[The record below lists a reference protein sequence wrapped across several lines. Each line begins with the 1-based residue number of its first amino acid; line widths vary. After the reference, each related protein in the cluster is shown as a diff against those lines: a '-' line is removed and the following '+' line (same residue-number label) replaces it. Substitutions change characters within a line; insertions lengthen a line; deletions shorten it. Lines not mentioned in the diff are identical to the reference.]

1 MRKVFLS
8 LVIIS
13 SAAVAGAFVTS
24 VGAQA
29 GITPLPK
36 EKLEAPVV
44 SFPET
49 AVRELYRVHRDGKG
63 HVFEKQGRK
72 LQQQFFDQK
81 LAALIW
87 KDITETPEGEVGHI
101 DFDPLYNAQDMQI
114 KNFRVGT
121 AAVKGATATVPVTF
135 MNYDQKV
142 TIEFRL
148 VNTKQGWKVANI
160 LYGGGSDLVQ
170 ILSQP
175 L

>member
-1 MRKVFLS
+1 MRKVILS

-13 SAAVAGAFVTS
+13 CAVAVPFAK
-24 VGAQA
+24 AQT

-36 EKLEAPVV
+36 EKLEGPVI

-49 AVRELYRVHRDGKG
+49 VVKELYRVHKNGYG

-87 KDITETPEGEVGHI
+87 KDLTQTPDGEVGNL
-101 DFDPLYNAQDMQI
+101 DFDPLFNAQDTQI
-114 KNFRVGT
+114 KNFRVG
-121 AAVKGATATVPVTF
+121 ASAVKGDTATVPVTF
-135 MNYDQKV
+135 VNFDQKV
-142 TIEFRL
+142 RIDFRL
-148 VNTKQGWKVANI
+148 VNTKAGWKISNI
-160 LYGGGSDLVQ
+160 VYGGDSDLVK

>member
-1 MRKVFLS
+1 MRKVILS

-13 SAAVAGAFVTS
+13 CAAAAVPAAR
-24 VGAQA
+24 AQT

-36 EKLEAPVV
+36 EKLEGPVI

-49 AVRELYRVHRDGKG
+49 VVKELYRVHRNGYG

-72 LQQQFFDQK
+72 LQQKFFEQK

-87 KDITETPEGEVGHI
+87 KDLTQTPEGEVGNL
-101 DFDPLYNAQDMQI
+101 DFDPLYSAQDMKI
-114 KNFRVGT
+114 KNFRVG
-121 AAVKGATATVPVTF
+121 ASAVKGDTATVPVTF

-142 TIEFRL
+142 RLEFLL
-148 VNTKQGWKVANI
+148 VNTKTGWKVSNI

>member
-1 MRKVFLS
+1 MRKVILS

-13 SAAVAGAFVTS
+13 CAAAAVPSAGAQT
-24 VGAQA
+24 

-36 EKLEAPVV
+36 EKLEGPVI
-44 SFPET
+44 SFPE
-49 AVRELYRVHRDGKG
+49 AVVKELYRVHRNGYG

-72 LQQQFFDQK
+72 LQQKFFEQK

-87 KDITETPEGEVGHI
+87 KDLTQTPEGEVGNL
-101 DFDPLYNAQDMQI
+101 DFDPLYSAQDMKI
-114 KNFRVGT
+114 KNLRVG
-121 AAVKGATATVPVTF
+121 ASAVKGDTATVPVTF

-142 TIEFRL
+142 RLEFLL
-148 VNTKQGWKVANI
+148 VNTKTGWKVSNI